1 MHAGGRSGAL
11 EPSTVATC
19 AKHAR
24 EIFFS
29 SSQQIP
35 SNKTTTKLDLLLQHR
50 TQTSI
55 LLLER
60 SDLSKEIRIK
70 CHEILQN
77 SSLLI
82 SPRTTTTQARKQG
95 CKQTSRAANFLPS
108 FLPSSKP
115 KPRIE
120 YLTSERKRHKKK
132 NKTKEKKSGFTRTST
147 KPPLCKQEKED
158 DSTNRL
164 LQREAIMALQ
174 KTSPETIDVQ
184 TPSVF
189 FFLCFFVFFSTT
201 VVAVAVFVF
210 FFFFFFLFSSSSS
223 STKQKPNKQRKHKG
237 RFQRFCFF
245 NNKRFILAKHKTLT
259 KQTNKQTNKAKA
271 KQSNTHT
278 HTHTHKKEE
287 LLGTEHRPEHR
298 TRTRA

>member
-35 SNKTTTKLDLLLQHR
+35 SNKTTTKLDLLLLLLQHR
-50 TQTSI
+50 THTSI

-82 SPRTTTTQARKQG
+82 SPKTTTTQARKQG
-95 CKQTSRAANFLPS
+95 CKQTS

-115 KPRIE
+115 KPRME
-120 YLTSERKRHKKK
+120 YLTSERKRHK
-132 NKTKEKKSGFTRTST
+132 
-147 KPPLCKQEKED
+147 Q
-158 DSTNRL
+158 
-164 LQREAIMALQ
+164 
-174 KTSPETIDVQ
+174 
-184 TPSVF
+184 
-189 FFLCFFVFFSTT
+189 
-201 VVAVAVFVF
+201 
-210 FFFFFFLFSSSSS
+210 
-223 STKQKPNKQRKHKG
+223 
-237 RFQRFCFF
+237 
-245 NNKRFILAKHKTLT
+245 NKREQKWLHTYLYKTALV
-259 KQTNKQTNKAKA
+259 QQAR
-271 KQSNTHT
+271 
-278 HTHTHKKEE
+278 E
-287 LLGTEHRPEHR
+287 RR
-298 TRTRA
+298 